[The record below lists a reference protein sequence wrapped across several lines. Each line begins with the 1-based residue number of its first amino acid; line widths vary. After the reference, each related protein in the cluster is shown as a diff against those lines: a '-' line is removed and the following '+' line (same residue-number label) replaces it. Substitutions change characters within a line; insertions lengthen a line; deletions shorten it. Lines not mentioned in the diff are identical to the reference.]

1 MDMFNN
7 PEETQNLVSK
17 IIIAL
22 QKKLVEERKVV
33 AIAIATEKRQ
43 RDLINTLIIETLKQN
58 LIDQANLVETLKRNY
73 IDQTRLVQ
81 ILKQNLINLEKE
93 ISRFQAIYDGF
104 NDEEDDPPPCGGI
117 APSPRPKTPPPG
129 FDINDTS
136 VVPDQ

>member
-43 RDLINTLIIETLKQN
+43 RDLINTLII
-58 LIDQANLVETLKRNY
+58 ETLKRNY